1 MDLDMSIAA
10 LSVSMAQARTG
21 EALGVSVLKEAM
33 AMDGEAIELMS
44 EIAGSL
50 DPDLG
55 TLVDIQA

>member
-1 MDLDMSIAA
+1 MSIAA

-33 AMDGEAIELMS
+33 AMDGEALELMS
-44 EIAGSL
+44 EVAGSL